1 MTDDEMKVTD
11 KRMFTSDGELKD
23 EFQHLEES
31 PAEAQPAGDAYAQPA
46 SEVVA
51 ENEPATD
58 DEVQAAPAQP
68 ADPPAKEPEGGTVE
82 MPLGGEDPDEL
93 SFFDLVG
100 MVAQPIAIYLG
111 DAKLPGGESAENL
124 DMARLH
130 IDLLEILKNKTA
142 GNLTAQ
148 EQSFLEDL
156 LYQLRLRYV
165 QKRE

>member
-1 MTDDEMKVTD
+1 MTDDEIKVTD

-31 PAEAQPAGDAYAQPA
+31 ASEAQPAGDASAQPA

-58 DEVQAAPAQP
+58 DEVQAATAQP
-68 ADPPAKEPEGGTVE
+68 ADPPAKEPEGGPVE
-82 MPLGGEDPDEL
+82 MPFGGEDPDEL

-165 QKRE
+165 QKRG